1 MALSKRTV
9 SAKAAKAPKNRV
21 LDEMMEMAQ
30 ALRGHA
36 LISRQDMAR
45 LKLICEAPPEYTAER
60 VTAIRV
66 GKAKVSQSVLAS
78 MLNVSVS
85 AVQKWESPGSG
96 KHPSGAAAKLL
107 QLIDKRGIEAIIV

>member
-1 MALSKRTV
+1 MQHKKQTEAT
-9 SAKAAKAPKNRV
+9 RV
-21 LDEMMEMAQ
+21 LDEMFEMARVLQ
-30 ALRGHA
+30 AHN
-36 LISRQDMAR
+36 LITLQDMAKM
-45 LKLICEAPPEYTAER
+45 KLICQRPPQYTPEN

-66 GKAKVSQSVLAS
+66 EKAKVSQSVLAS

-107 QLIDKRGIEAIIV
+107 QLIDKKGLEAIVA

>member
-1 MALSKRTV
+1 MAPNKRTT
-9 SAKAAKAPKNRV
+9 KNRV

-30 ALRGHA
+30 ALQAHE
-36 LISRQDMAR
+36 LISKQDMAKM
-45 LKLICEAPPEYTAER
+45 KLICDAPPEYSPER

-78 MLNVSVS
+78 ILNVSVS
-85 AVQKWESPGSG
+85 AVQKWESPSSG

-107 QLIDKRGIEAIIV
+107 QLIDKKGLAAIVA

>member
-1 MALSKRTV
+1 MSANSR
-9 SAKAAKAPKNRV
+9 SAKSRV
-21 LDEMMEMAQ
+21 LDEMLEMAR
-30 ALRGHA
+30 ALEPHG
-36 LISRQDMAR
+36 LISKQDMAKM
-45 LKLICEAPPEYTAER
+45 KLICEAPPEYTPER

-85 AVQKWESPGSG
+85 AVQKWESPNSG

-107 QLIDKRGIEAIIV
+107 QLIDKKGLEAIVA